1 MMQRA
6 IFDAVDVIEAKP
18 DRSNQDLYGHNK
30 GSEVLPVHV
39 DRLLPLTIQL
49 DLSATVAPD

>member
-1 MMQRA
+1 MKQRA